1 MGDSVTEAADQIGEL
16 GGTSSTAGTGV
27 ATVCRRRRRV
37 TSAVTELTI
46 SWICCGLVA

>member
-1 MGDSVTEAADQIGEL
+1 MGDSVTEAADPVGEL
-16 GGTSSTAGTGV
+16 DGTSSIPGTGV

-46 SWICCGLVA
+46 SWICCGLAA